1 MRPGGPLY
9 PRWRSAVV
17 TVGLLTWL
25 LTGAVDASAL
35 ELRVCADPNNLPFS
49 NEAGEGFENR
59 IMQILASD
67 LGATVRYVWWAQRR
81 GALRN
86 TLNAGVCDIVPGIAD
101 GIETVTTTRPYYRS
115 SYVFVVPAKSSL
127 ANLYSL
133 DDPRLANATIG
144 VQLIG
149 DDGANA
155 PPAHALTRR
164 GLISNV
170 RGFMVYG
177 DYASGTPQAPVIDAV
192 ASHAIDIAIVW
203 GPVAG
208 YFARDKPEKLQ
219 LTAVSPELDDGQVPM
234 SYAISI
240 GVRKD
245 DLTLRQQ
252 LDAALER
259 NRRSVEQVLDEFHVP
274 RATAIDPHSR

>member
-17 TVGLLTWL
+17 TAGLLTWL

-59 IMQILASD
+59 IMQVLASD

-115 SYVFVVPAKSSL
+115 SYVFVVPAQSSL

-274 RATAIDPHSR
+274 RATATDPHSR

>member
-274 RATAIDPHSR
+274 RATATDPHSR

>member
-17 TVGLLTWL
+17 TAGLLTWL

-59 IMQILASD
+59 IMQVLARD

-115 SYVFVVPAKSSL
+115 SYVFVVPAESSL

-133 DDPRLANATIG
+133 DDHRLANATIG

-219 LTAVSPELDDGQVPM
+219 LTAVSPELDGGQFPM

>member
-1 MRPGGPLY
+1 M
-9 PRWRSAVV
+9 
-17 TVGLLTWL
+17 VGFLSLLLTG
-25 LTGAVDASAL
+25 GAVDASAR

-59 IMQILASD
+59 IMQVLAAD
-67 LGATVRYVWWAQRR
+67 LGASVRYVWWAQRR

-86 TLNAGVCDIVPGIAD
+86 TLNAGACDIVPGIAE

-115 SYVFVVPAKSSL
+115 SYVFVVPVKSSL
-127 ANLYSL
+127 ANLESL

-208 YFARDKPEKLQ
+208 YFARNEPEKLQ
-219 LTAVSPELDDGQVPM
+219 LTAVSPELDGGQSPM

-245 DLTLRQQ
+245 DLMLRQQ

-259 NRRSVEQVLDEFHVP
+259 NRRSIEQVLDEFNVP
-274 RATAIDPHSR
+274 RATATDQHSR

>member
-17 TVGLLTWL
+17 MAGLLTLL
-25 LTGAVDASAL
+25 LTGAVDASSL

-49 NEAGEGFENR
+49 NAAGEGFENR
-59 IMQILASD
+59 IMQVLASD

-115 SYVFVVPAKSSL
+115 SYVFVVPAQSSL

-133 DDPRLANATIG
+133 DDSRLANATIG

-155 PPAHALTRR
+155 PPAHALARR

-219 LTAVSPELDDGQVPM
+219 LTAVSPELDGGQFPM

-245 DLTLRQQ
+245 DLMLRQQ

-274 RATAIDPHSR
+274 RATATDQHSR

>member
-17 TVGLLTWL
+17 TAGLLTWL

-101 GIETVTTTRPYYRS
+101 GIEAVTTTRPYYRS
-115 SYVFVVPAKSSL
+115 SYVFVVPAESSL

-133 DDPRLANATIG
+133 DDHRLANATIG

-219 LTAVSPELDDGQVPM
+219 LTAVSPELDGGQFAM

>member
-17 TVGLLTWL
+17 TAGLLTWL

-115 SYVFVVPAKSSL
+115 SYVFVVPAESSL

-133 DDPRLANATIG
+133 DDHRLANATIG